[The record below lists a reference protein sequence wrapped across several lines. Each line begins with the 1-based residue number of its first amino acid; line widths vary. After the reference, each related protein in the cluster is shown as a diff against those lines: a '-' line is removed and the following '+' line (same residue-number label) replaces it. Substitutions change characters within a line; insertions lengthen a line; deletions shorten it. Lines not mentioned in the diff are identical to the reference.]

1 MDFAIRNHKVWLD
14 GREFVLLSGAI
25 HYFRT
30 LPEQWRDRMQMLKSC
45 GFNTVETYAAWHLH
59 EKQEGEFDFSQ
70 RLDLAA
76 FIRLAGEMGLMVILR
91 PGPYICSECDL
102 GGMPGWLLGKSG
114 IRLRCSNP
122 VFMDY
127 ACRYLREVMA
137 QVRPLLCTNGGPV
150 IAIQVENEYGSYGR
164 DKKYLQ
170 AIADCIRENGGDVQ
184 LFTSDGATEVMLANG
199 TLPDIPATVN
209 YRNRPRA
216 NLAALASIDTGYANA
231 PVTME
236 LWNGKAWHWGKMPF
250 HHEDEDV
257 AQDYREIL
265 EDGSSVNSY
274 MFHGGTNFGFTSG
287 ANFFNGQ
294 YCPLLTSYEVDSL
307 LDEGG
312 NPTAKYFAVQKVMEE
327 LRPGSTAPVSR
338 MPAKAYP
345 EIRCTGFVPLADVL
359 DRVSTPVELPLPENM
374 EYFGQSTGFIHYKT
388 VIQPYHSGNYMFRNM
403 RDRAIVFL
411 NGNPVAAVYRNDAH
425 RKVWLNVTEKDSVL
439 EILVENMGRIN
450 FGTEMENET
459 RGMTGFYLEN
469 GTRQLGDWVVRPMP
483 LEDAWEEFPFK
494 PFEDFAAV
502 PGFYRAELEIAEDP
516 QDTWLEF
523 PAGVRGYVQ
532 VNGFNI
538 GRYWQIGPQRTLYI
552 PRPLLHR
559 GKNVITVFELHGL
572 HSAVLRF
579 RDRRGL
585 DPLAPMP
592 AE

>member
-1 MDFAIRNHKVWLD
+1 MDFAITNHKVLLD
-14 GREFVLLSGAI
+14 GKDFALLSGAI

-30 LPEQWRDRMQMLKSC
+30 LPEEWQERFLMLKAC
-45 GFNTVETYAAWHLH
+45 GFNAVETYVAWHLH
-59 EKQEGEFDFSQ
+59 EKREGEFDFSG
-70 RLDLAA
+70 RLDLAR
-76 FIRLAGEMGLMVILR
+76 FIKLAGEMGLLVILR

-102 GGMPGWLLGKSG
+102 GGMPGWLLGKHN

-122 VFMDY
+122 VFMEY

-184 LFTSDGATEVMLANG
+184 LFTSDGAMEVMLAAG

-209 YRNRPRA
+209 YRNHPRA
-216 NLAALASIDTGYANA
+216 NLAALAKFDTGYANA

-236 LWNGKAWHWGKMPF
+236 LWNGKAWHWGKTPF
-250 HHEDEDV
+250 HHDDEEV

-312 NPTAKYFAVQKVMEE
+312 NPTSKYFAVQRVMEE
-327 LRPGSTAPVSR
+327 FRPGSTSAVSR
-338 MPAKAYP
+338 IPAKAYP
-345 EIRCTGFVPLADVL
+345 EIRCTGFVPLSEVL
-359 DRVSTPVELPLPENM
+359 DLVSSPVSLPLPETM
-374 EYFGQSTGFIHYKT
+374 EYFGQSFGFIHYRT
-388 VIQPYHSGNYMFRNM
+388 VVQPYHSGNYIFRNM

-411 NGNPVAAVYRNDAH
+411 NGDPVATVYRNDSH
-425 RKVWLNVTEKDSVL
+425 QKVWLNVTEKDSVL

-450 FGTEMENET
+450 YGTEMENET
-459 RGMTGFYLEN
+459 RGMRGMQLDN
-469 GTRQLGDWVVRPMP
+469 GTRQLGDWEIRPLP
-483 LEDAWEEFPFK
+483 LEENWENFPFRS
-494 PFEDFAAV
+494 FTEFSAV
-502 PGFYRAELEIAEDP
+502 PGFYRAELEITDDP

-523 PAGVRGYVQ
+523 PAGIRGYVQ

-552 PRPLLHR
+552 PRPLLR
-559 GKNVITVFELHGL
+559 KGKNVITVFELHGL
-572 HSAVLRF
+572 HSAALRF
-579 RDRRGL
+579 SDCRIL
-585 DPLAPMP
+585 DPMAPMP